1 MTLFH
6 KEKAKALLTLLEY
19 EHSTEYMGT
28 DDDMSDKFNGW
39 LSSLDEEEICQ
50 IILSVFREGI

>member
-1 MTLFH
+1 MTTLQ
-6 KEKAKALLTLLEY
+6 KEKASALRTLLEY
-19 EHSTEYMGT
+19 EHATEYMGT
-28 DDDMSDKFNGW
+28 DDDMSDKFNDW